1 MSKLLYG
8 SINYDELLNQIK
20 TGKINTSIVTRQNGE
35 TFRSVGINVWVND
48 EEDQYGNVAG
58 VQLQLKKEARET
70 GEKAPYIGNLKLH
83 SPKVKEATANDFQDE
98 DDDLPF

>member
-20 TGKINTSIVTRQNGE
+20 TGKINTTIVTRQNGE
-35 TFRSVGINVWVND
+35 TFRSIGINVWVND
-48 EEDQYGNVAG
+48 DEDNYGNVAG
-58 VQLQLKKEARET
+58 VQLQLKKEVREA

-83 SPKVKEATANDFQDE
+83 TPKVQEASANDFKDD